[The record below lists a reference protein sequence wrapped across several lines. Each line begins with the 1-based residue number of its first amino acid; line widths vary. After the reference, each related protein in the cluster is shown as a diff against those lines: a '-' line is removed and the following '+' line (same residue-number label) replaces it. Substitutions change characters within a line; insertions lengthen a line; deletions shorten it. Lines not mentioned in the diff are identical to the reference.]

1 MTPRTLQSLVSFHP
15 CVPTARFGSIFAL
28 SIAFG
33 GVFSIMPRHF
43 GLHALIPALLALHPA
58 AAATLPVDASGC
70 LHLVKTGPS
79 GTCDP
84 KSKSMKIE
92 MENTC
97 KAPVRAQI
105 CLRGADKL
113 WVDCATKDLLA
124 PKEQFFAASCNATG
138 DYTYWGCSK
147 VTGPGACGGENL
159 VGKATNVQP

>member
-1 MTPRTLQSLVSFHP
+1 
-15 CVPTARFGSIFAL
+15 
-28 SIAFG
+28 
-33 GVFSIMPRHF
+33 MPRHF
-43 GLHALIPALLALHPA
+43 GFDLLILAIFALQPATAAPLA
-58 AAATLPVDASGC
+58 VDASGC
-70 LHLVKTGPS
+70 LRLVKTGPS

-97 KAPVRAQI
+97 KTPVRAQI

-113 WVDCATKDLLA
+113 WVDCATKDVLA

-147 VTGPGACGGENL
+147 VSGNGTCGGENL
-159 VGKATNVQP
+159 VGKATNLPQKP